1 MGGIFISYR
10 RLEST
15 GYAGRI
21 SSSLASYFGANNIF
35 MDVTGIGAG
44 RRFKEVIDEALNAC
58 DAFLA
63 IIGPQWAT
71 ITNENGTPRLHDP
84 DDHVRREVAAALA
97 RPDVKVIPVLV
108 GDARMPAR
116 EQLPPDLAELRAW
129 QAVELSER
137 HWLEDLDQ
145 LVSDLGGE
153 VKQPASQVQTPTPA
167 AAAQTVPLLAVALGL
182 VVAAAPA
189 YAAYKAGLTVKK
201 KTDVT
206 TVAHFAAG
214 WTGFWAV
221 VSCVVAAVIAAMR
234 PDRRQIVP
242 QAVRGL
248 LRGALAG
255 ALGGTVNGL
264 LRVHGGNV
272 KPGIVLGFAV
282 TGAVFGLSRI
292 AGRSL
297 SIGLVGGAGAGALGG
312 VIVAGNIDGFMSQA
326 LPAALI
332 LMGIAVLQTISAPAA
347 QPVGAIR
354 PVQRLQRH

>member
-44 RRFKEVIDEALNAC
+44 RRFREVIDEALNAC

-116 EQLPPDLAELRAW
+116 EQLPPDLADLRAW

-137 HWLEDLDQ
+137 HWFEDMDQ
-145 LVSDLGGE
+145 LVSDLGGK
-153 VKQPASQVQTPTPA
+153 VKSQPEDETPTT
-167 AAAQTVPLLAVALGL
+167 AAQAVPLVAVALGL
-182 VVAAAPA
+182 LVAAGPA

-201 KTDVT
+201 RTDAT

-221 VSCVVAAVIAAMR
+221 LSCVVAAVVAAMGR
-234 PDRRQIVP
+234 DRRQIVP

-248 LRGALAG
+248 LLGALAG

-272 KPGIVLGFAV
+272 KPGIVLGFAL

-297 SIGLVGGAGAGALGG
+297 TIGLVGGAGAGALGG
-312 VIVAGNIDGFMSQA
+312 VIVAGNVDGFMSQA

-332 LMGIAVLQTISAPAA
+332 LMAIAVLQTISAPATQSVA
-347 QPVGAIR
+347 SIS

>member
-1 MGGIFISYR
+1 
-10 RLEST
+10 
-15 GYAGRI
+15 
-21 SSSLASYFGANNIF
+21 
-35 MDVTGIGAG
+35 
-44 RRFKEVIDEALNAC
+44 
-58 DAFLA
+58 
-63 IIGPQWAT
+63 
-71 ITNENGTPRLHDP
+71 
-84 DDHVRREVAAALA
+84 
-97 RPDVKVIPVLV
+97 VIPVLV

-153 VKQPASQVQTPTPA
+153 VRSEPEDKTPTPA
-167 AAAQTVPLLAVALGL
+167 AAQAVPLIAVALGL
-182 VVAAAPA
+182 LVAAGPA

-201 KTDVT
+201 KTDAT

-221 VSCVVAAVIAAMR
+221 LSCVVAAVVAAMGR
-234 PDRRQIVP
+234 DRRQIVP

-248 LRGALAG
+248 LLGALAG

-272 KPGIVLGFAV
+272 KPGIVLGFAL